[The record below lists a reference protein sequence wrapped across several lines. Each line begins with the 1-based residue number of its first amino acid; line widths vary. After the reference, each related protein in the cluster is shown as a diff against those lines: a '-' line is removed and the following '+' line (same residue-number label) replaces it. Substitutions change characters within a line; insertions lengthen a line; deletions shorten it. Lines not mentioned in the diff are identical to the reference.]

1 MPATRTLLAYLLLV
15 SCAPIAAQETAY
27 VIDKL
32 LIGVHQSKNLDSAI
46 IKVLPTGT
54 RLEVWQRDGE
64 LAYVEDP
71 DGTKGWVDTAYLT
84 NDQPAA
90 LIAAGLRKENA
101 ALAAEVEKLKS
112 AAPAPASN
120 PGDGDAGQSAAQVQS
135 LMKEN
140 TQLKGKL
147 SNERLRA
154 GELQTQVSAL
164 RSEVQQAEQPN
175 DLRIAELERGR
186 DELKQE
192 LDHAKNSINTLE
204 ARASR
209 SDAEAVLP
217 WVLKEYAVALSITL
231 ITLTIVAFGAGIYL
245 MDLVNRRRH
254 GGFRV

>member
-1 MPATRTLLAYLLLV
+1 M
-15 SCAPIAAQETAY
+15 
-27 VIDKL
+27 IDKL
-32 LIGVHQSKNLDSAI
+32 LVGVHQSKNLDSAI

-54 RLEVWQRDGE
+54 RLQVRQRDGE

-101 ALAAEVEKLKS
+101 ALAAQIEELKS
-112 AAPAPASN
+112 AAQVPARN
-120 PGDGDAGQSAAQVQS
+120 PGDGGTGQSAAQIQS

-140 TQLKGKL
+140 TDLKGKL
-147 SNERLRA
+147 SDERLRA

-164 RSEVQQAEQPN
+164 HSEVQQAERPN
-175 DLRIAELERGR
+175 DLHIAELERGR

-192 LDHAKNSINTLE
+192 LDNAKKSINTLE

-209 SDAEAVLP
+209 SDAGAVLP
-217 WVLKEYAVALSITL
+217 WVLKEYAVALSIAL

-245 MDLVNRRRH
+245 MDLINRRRH